1 MPPRQEAGSGLLGF
15 LFVLVVPILLA
26 AVLVPAFCV
35 HKVEE
40 GHIGACRALA
50 PPQPLARSLTHRCS
64 AGLYWRG
71 GALLPEVTEPGIHFY
86 IPLLTTYANV
96 QVRCCCTH
104 SRWRKWLI

>member
-50 PPQPLARSLTHRCS
+50 PPQPLAHSLPLFYRSVLARWSSASWGHR
-64 AGLYWRG
+64 AW
-71 GALLPEVTEPGIHFY
+71 H
-86 IPLLTTYANV
+86 PLL
-96 QVRCCCTH
+96 H
-104 SRWRKWLI
+104 SVVDNLCQRASTLLLHSHSMAEVIDW